1 MKIYPAVDILD
12 GKCVRLVQGRYDKV
26 TSYAANPTDMAKK
39 WEAEGSQILHIVD
52 LDGATEGRPKNL
64 SALEEIVDSVN
75 IPIQFGGG
83 VRDLPTL
90 EMLLEMGI
98 ERVVLGTSLINSPKF
113 VEEACPLYGDR
124 IAAGLDARGGKVAIS
139 GWQEKTGVSAVELA
153 KKLDEFKIARIILTD
168 IAVDGTQ
175 AGPNLELLREVTTEI
190 MTPIIASGGV
200 SSIED
205 IIRLKE
211 FAAVGVEGVIIGR
224 ALYEKSFTLGQALEA
239 AKGKR

>member
-39 WEAEGSQILHIVD
+39 WEAEGGEILHVVD
-52 LDGATEGRPKNL
+52 LDGAAEGRPKNL
-64 SALEEIVDSVN
+64 AALEEIVNSVN

-98 ERVVLGTSLINSPKF
+98 DRVVLGTSLINSPKF
-113 VEEACPLYGDR
+113 VEEACPIYGER
-124 IAAGLDARGGKVAIS
+124 IAAGLDARGGKVAIA
-139 GWQEKTGVSAVELA
+139 GWQEKTNVSAVDLA
-153 KKLDEFKIARIILTD
+153 KKIDGLNVARIILTD

-175 AGPNLELLREVTTEI
+175 TGPNLELLKDVTTEI
-190 MTPIIASGGV
+190 MTPIIASGGI
-200 SSIED
+200 SSLDD
-205 IIRLKE
+205 IAKLKA
-211 FAAVGVEGVIIGR
+211 FAALGVEGVIIGR
-224 ALYEKSFTLGQALEA
+224 ALYEKSFTLPQALET
-239 AKGKR
+239 AKG